1 MDQALRSHLRQALG
15 ESAVHTDPHTREI
28 HSADA
33 LNPARVYHRAASIS
47 WSLPVAVVEPRST
60 EEVAHIVRLARRYRT
75 PIVPFGGGTGVM
87 GGTVS
92 EQGAVIVDLK
102 SMNKIR
108 SLSIEDRVVW
118 AEAGISLRDLDEA
131 LSAEG
136 LLLGHDPWSV
146 PIATLGGAISTNG
159 VGYRAARY
167 GPMGAQVLG
176 LEVVLPTGD
185 VLNTKAVPKY
195 ASGPNLN
202 HLFIGAEGTLGIIT
216 AAALRVYRLP
226 EERRFAT
233 VSFADFEAGFRAVS
247 ELFALGVRPALTDL
261 TEETSADERGER
273 RILLYLAFEG
283 YREEVEAQERRT
295 LMLCNEYGGTNIG
308 PDETRQYWGQRH
320 DIALRYQ
327 EEMLPLTPDQR
338 WSLSRPSDS
347 GAWDYL
353 HVALPLSRVLEY
365 RRQAVDIGR
374 EHGVEIRE
382 CAVWTE
388 PELFS
393 MIMVGTSLKG
403 NPNGS
408 SFAQAVDTVLR
419 LAQDMGGAM
428 EYCHGVGIKL
438 DHLVEREWGNGLET
452 ARRIKQALDPD
463 GIMNPGKLAL

>member
-1 MDQALRSHLRQALG
+1 MDQALLSHLRQALG
-15 ESAVHTDPHTREI
+15 ESAVHTDPHTREL

-33 LNPARVYHRAASIS
+33 LNPARAYHNPPSSAWKHPA
-47 WSLPVAVVEPRST
+47 VVVEPRST
-60 EEVAHIVRLARRYRT
+60 EEVVYTVRLARRYRT

-92 EQGAVIVDLK
+92 EQPGVVVVDLK

-108 SLSIEDRVVW
+108 SLSAEDRVVW
-118 AEAGISLRDLDEA
+118 AEAGIVLRDLDEA
-131 LSAEG
+131 LNAEG

-159 VGYRAARY
+159 VGYRATKY
-167 GPMGAQVLG
+167 GSMGAQVLG
-176 LEVVLPTGD
+176 LEVVLPTGE
-185 VLNTKAVPKY
+185 VLTTRAVPKY

-216 AAALRVYRLP
+216 AAAVRVHRTP

-233 VSFADFEAGFRAVS
+233 VSFADFETGFRAVS

-261 TEETSADERGER
+261 TEETSADEHGER

-295 LMLCNEYGGTNIG
+295 LMLCNEYGGTDIG
-308 PDETRQYWGQRH
+308 PEETRQYWEQRH
-320 DIALRYQ
+320 HIALRYQ
-327 EEMLPLTPDQR
+327 EEMLPLTPEQR
-338 WSLSRPSDS
+338 WSHPRRPDD
-347 GAWDYL
+347 GVWDYL

-374 EHGVEIRE
+374 AHGVEIRE

-393 MIMVGTSLKG
+393 MIMVGTSMKG
-403 NPNGS
+403 NPNGN
-408 SFAQAVDTVLR
+408 SFAETVDAVLR
-419 LAQDMGGAM
+419 LAQDMGGTM

-438 DHLVEREWGNGLET
+438 GPLAEREWGSGLDT
-452 ARRIKQALDPD
+452 ARRIKRAL
-463 GIMNPGKLAL
+463 

>member
-1 MDQALRSHLRQALG
+1 MDQALLSHLRQALG
-15 ESAVHTDPHTREI
+15 ESAVHTDQHTREL

-33 LNPARVYHRAASIS
+33 LNPARAYHLSPSTS
-47 WSLPVAVVEPRST
+47 WRLPGAVVEPRST
-60 EEVAHIVRLARRYRT
+60 EEVAHTVRLARRYRT

-92 EQGAVIVDLK
+92 EQGVVIVDLK

-108 SLSIEDRVVW
+108 SLSAEDRVVW

-159 VGYRAARY
+159 VGYRATKY
-167 GPMGAQVLG
+167 GSMGAQVLG
-176 LEVVLPTGD
+176 LEVVLPTGE
-185 VLNTKAVPKY
+185 VLTTRAVPKY

-216 AAALRVYRLP
+216 AAAVRVHRTP

-233 VSFADFEAGFRAVS
+233 VSFDDFEAGFRAVS

-261 TEETSADERGER
+261 TEESPADERGER
-273 RILLYLAFEG
+273 RVLLYLAFEG

-295 LMLCNEYGGTNIG
+295 LMLCNEYGGTDIG
-308 PDETRQYWGQRH
+308 PEETRKYWEQRH

-327 EEMLPLTPDQR
+327 EEMLPLTPERR
-338 WSLSRPSDS
+338 WARSHRQADA
-347 GAWDYL
+347 AWDYL

-365 RRQAVDIGR
+365 RRQAVAIGR
-374 EHGVEIRE
+374 KHGVEIRE

-393 MIMVGTSLKG
+393 MIMVGTSLKDSSDG
-403 NPNGS
+403 N
-408 SFAQAVDTVLR
+408 SFAEAVDSVLR
-419 LAQDMGGAM
+419 LAQDMGGTM

-438 DHLVEREWGNGLET
+438 GHLAEREWGSGLET
-452 ARRIKQALDPD
+452 ARRIKRALDPD
-463 GIMNPGKLAL
+463 NLMNPGKLGL